1 MHPQWMSVYI
11 AAGQLQAQIIASL
24 LQSADIPARLNQE
37 SAGSVYAFT
46 VGPLGEVEVL
56 VPAEQLAEAQEL
68 IAEYERGELESKD
81 ETDLSAD
88 ENTKDITGLE
98 DL

>member
-1 MHPQWMSVYI
+1 MHAHWMPVYT
-11 AAGQLQAQIIASL
+11 AAGQLQAQIIAGL

-56 VPAEQLAEAQEL
+56 VPNEQLAEAQAL
-68 IAEYERGELESKD
+68 IVEYERGELETGGQDNNHD
-81 ETDLSAD
+81 ES
-88 ENTKDITGLE
+88 E
-98 DL
+98 